1 MGVGR
6 VHGGNKQCVKIK
18 VDYREVQLLPLIGRE
33 VPRSSGGDKM
43 EGEGGRDFG
52 EGEKCMW

>member
-33 VPRSSGGDKM
+33 VPRSSGGDKI
-43 EGEGGRDFG
+43 EGEGGRDFR
-52 EGEKCMW
+52 